1 MVLVRTTVPFRP
13 QIEAR
18 DCGAAALGMI
28 LAYFGRHVALHE
40 LRAACL
46 VNREGVGVLSIVNA
60 ARRYGLHAKAIRRE
74 HLAGVVLP
82 AVIFWN
88 FNHFLVLEKVNAD
101 SIVVQDPAYGQRILP
116 NDLVQH
122 CFSGI
127 VLTFAPTDTFAA
139 GGEPPLVIP
148 AELYTP
154 ASQAFVVVAVL
165 RIIPELVLIIAIYA
179 GFIGQLLH
187 LELAAVWSVYGVLS
201 LATRFMIERQYQ
213 QQDLFAH
220 LLSLSPAFFTRY
232 YTRELA
238 DRVSHSDAT
247 RVHLRL
253 LEQFAASVRAG
264 LLAGALLIVNP
275 VVLPILSIPL
285 GMGWLSMRIAHSNRQ
300 HAAQNDYWQ
309 QRFHALS
316 HQTLIGIESLKL
328 HGREQQAQVSMT
340 QAANRAFSASFPRGW
355 EARAA
360 MVFIAPVL
368 LLFACAVLVEA
379 RQIEPPAGIA
389 AFSMLLLMVHHL
401 NHAATIGE
409 TLRHLRLLLLKR
421 EDVLRESP
429 PSVSP
434 ATDRLAL
441 KNVSFGYTEALA
453 VADVTL
459 EVLAGACTGIVGRSG
474 SGKSTLVA
482 LLAGHLTPRQGIALL
497 HRSCA
502 VANGRPLILNGTVR
516 DNVRLFD
523 MAVSDTHVMDALRDA
538 CLDDLIPH
546 LDDVIA
552 VDSAALSPSQLQR
565 LDIARSLSRYP
576 EVMILDEATSVLDV
590 LTEARLLE
598 NLKRR
603 GCRCVIVS
611 HRLSAL
617 RDCDEILVIE
627 TGRIVQ
633 RGSHAELAA
642 QSGLYTT
649 LMVEGA
655 LL

>member
-1 MVLVRTTVPFRP
+1 MHTTVPFRP

-60 ARRYGLHAKAIRRE
+60 ARHYGLNARAIRRE
-74 HLAGVVLP
+74 HLAGVLLP

-88 FNHFLVLEKVNAD
+88 FNHFLVLEEVNAD

-116 NDLVQH
+116 NDLMQQ

-127 VLTFAPTDTFAA
+127 VLTFAPTDSFAA
-139 GGEPPLVIP
+139 GGVPPLVIP

-154 ASQAFVVVAVL
+154 ASQAFMVVAVL
-165 RIIPELVLIIAIYA
+165 RIIPEIVLMIAIYA
-179 GFIGQLLH
+179 SFIGQPLH
-187 LELAAVWSVYGVLS
+187 LEVAAVWSVFGVLS
-201 LATRFMIERQYQ
+201 LVTRFMIERQYQ
-213 QQDLFAH
+213 QQNLFAH

-232 YTRELA
+232 YTQELA
-238 DRVSHSDAT
+238 DRVSHNDAT

-253 LEQFAASVRAG
+253 LEQFAAAVRTG
-264 LLAGALLIVNP
+264 FLAGALLFVNP
-275 VVLPILSIPL
+275 VFLPLLSIPL
-285 GMGWLSMRIAHSNRQ
+285 GIGWLSTRIVHSNRQ

-328 HGREQQAQVSMT
+328 HGREQQAHASMT
-340 QAANRAFSASFPRGW
+340 HAANRAFSASFPRGW
-355 EARAA
+355 EARAT
-360 MVFIAPVL
+360 MVFITPAL
-368 LLFACAVLVEA
+368 LLFACAGLVEA
-379 RQIEPPAGIA
+379 QQIELPAGIS
-389 AFSMLLLMVHHL
+389 AFLILLLMVYHV
-401 NHAATIGE
+401 NHAVTIRE
-409 TLRHLRLLLLKR
+409 TLCQLRLLLMKR
-421 EDVLRESP
+421 DDVLRESP

-434 ATDRLAL
+434 VTDQLVL

-459 EVLAGACTGIVGRSG
+459 EVLAGECTGIVGRSG

-482 LLAGHLTPRQGIALL
+482 LLAGHLTPRQGVALL
-497 HRSCA
+497 HQFCA

-538 CLDDLIPH
+538 CLDELIPR

-611 HRLSAL
+611 HRLSAV
-617 RDCDEILVIE
+617 RNCEEILVME
-627 TGRIVQ
+627 AGLIVQ
-633 RGSHAELAA
+633 RGTHAELAA
-642 QSGLYTT
+642 QTGLYTT